1 MNNAAPYFAWAVSYG
16 RKMFKKLAIG
26 KDILPGRDVLTG

>member
-1 MNNAAPYFAWAVSYG
+1 MDNGAPYFAMAVSYG
-16 RKMFKKLAIG
+16 RKMFMKLAIG